1 MNGFKNIEHKLQ
13 QFIQKYYKSELIKGI
28 ILFLSLGFLYLF
40 FTLFLEYFLWLK
52 PTSRTFLFWVF
63 IAVEL
68 FLLIRFIVFP
78 IFKLIGLR
86 KGLSYE
92 QASSII
98 GNHFPEVQDKL
109 LNILQLKQNPN
120 VSELLMASIHQKS
133 QDLQPI
139 PFVKAIDFKENSKYL
154 KYAIIPVAI
163 WLTILISGINTDL
176 NKSFS
181 RVINYEKAYL
191 PPAPFVF
198 SILNNNLDVI
208 QGKSITLEIQ
218 TKGKVVPNEAKII
231 FNNQQYILQN
241 TGNGI
246 FTYTFSDVQ
255 QPIDFYV
262 EANAIQSKEYR
273 IETLK
278 TPTINTILLDLN
290 YPKYLRKKNQ
300 TIQNSNGI
308 TVPEGTAIVW
318 KVHTNQTDT
327 VSFINNNKI
336 ANFNKISKNTFHYSK
351 NIRNDMNYQITSSNS
366 ILKDFETLQFSI
378 AVVKDEFPEIKVTSN
393 IDSITRGVSFFAGK
407 ISDDYGLRKLEL
419 VYYDINNPQF
429 KYYHNLKITQ
439 NTIQS
444 FFYEFP
450 QGFSL
455 QEGLD
460 YQLYFQVYDNDA
472 VNGSKK
478 TKSKLFNYRKQTRQ
492 EIEQE
497 LLQEQKN
504 TINNLQNSISK
515 QQKQQKE
522 LENVQK
528 DLQTKKRINWND
540 KKKIQK
546 FINRQKEYNKMMQRQ
561 SKKLQEN
568 LEENTQQNEN
578 LQSKKEDL
586 QKRIEELKKLDKQQ
600 KLLDEIQKLGEK
612 LNKDDLLNKAR
623 ELAQQNKQ
631 QERSLER
638 ILELTKRFYV
648 EQKTMQI
655 ANKIE
660 KLSKKQLQ
668 LATKKDDSLQ
678 AQKDIKNQFDKIKE
692 ELKTLD
698 KDNSK
703 LKKPIDLPDVDEEK
717 DDIDKDLNN
726 SEDNINQ
733 NKTSDAKKSQKNASK
748 NMQKMS
754 SKMQEQML
762 EMEGES
768 MQENMDDLRKI
779 LENLVL
785 FSFQQEDLMNK
796 FSSTSTSHPDFGSDL
811 KKQNQLKTYFEH
823 IDDSLYVLSMRV
835 PKISTTI
842 KNDLSAAHYNID
854 QSLDNFSENRFT
866 NGVSNQR
873 YVMTSVNNL
882 SHYLSNILENMKNSM
897 SMKMGKGK
905 KGKSGGFSLPDL
917 IKKQEGLSE
926 KMKEGM
932 KKGKGKQGN
941 KPDENGK
948 PGKSDGKGNDGEGGS
963 NSSNK
968 KGNRNGKGS
977 KSSNNLDKEL
987 YEIFK
992 EQSILRQQLEDQIR
1006 NSEINDNSSITDA
1019 KKVLKKMEEL
1029 ENEILEKGFNAS
1041 TSQKMQQLTYQLLK
1055 LDKAALEQGKD
1066 KKRKSNTN
1074 NIQYRNSNIKALEF
1088 KKLFYNQTEILNRQS
1103 LPLHEN
1109 YKKKIRVYFSND
1121 KQIKND

>member
-1 MNGFKNIEHKLQ
+1 MNAFKNIEHKLQ

-63 IAVEL
+63 IVVEL

-92 QASSII
+92 QASAII

-139 PFVKAIDFKENSKYL
+139 PFVKAVDFKENSKYL
-154 KYAIIPVAI
+154 KYAIIPVII

-176 NKSFS
+176 NQSFS

-218 TKGKVVPNEAKII
+218 TNGKVVPNEAKII

-262 EANAIQSKEYR
+262 EANSVQSKKYR
-273 IETLK
+273 IEILK
-278 TPTINTILLDLN
+278 TPTINTILLDLI

-308 TVPEGTAIVW
+308 TVPEGTAIIW
-318 KVHTNQTDT
+318 KVNTNQTDT
-327 VSFINNNKI
+327 VSFINNNKKT
-336 ANFNKISKNTFHYSK
+336 NFNKISRNIFHYSK
-351 NIRNDMNYQITSSNS
+351 NIRNDLNYQITSSNS

-378 AVVKDEFPEIKVTSN
+378 AVVKDEFPKINVTSN
-393 IDSITRGVSFFAGK
+393 IDSITRGISFFAGK

-419 VYYDINNPQF
+419 VYYDRNNPQL
-429 KYYHNLKITQ
+429 KYHHNLNISQ

-450 QGFSL
+450 QGLSL
-455 QEGLD
+455 QEGID
-460 YQLYFQVYDNDA
+460 YQLFFQVHDNDA

-478 TKSKLFNYRKQTRQ
+478 AKSKLFNYRKQTLQ
-492 EIEQE
+492 EIEEE

-504 TINNLQNSISK
+504 TIKKLENSISK

-522 LENVQK
+522 LENVQE

-568 LEENTQQNEN
+568 LEENTQQNVN

-600 KLLDEIQKLGEK
+600 KLLDEIEKLGEK
-612 LNKDDLLNKAR
+612 LNKDDLLKKAK

-660 KLSKKQLQ
+660 KLSKKQMQ
-668 LATKKDDSLQ
+668 LATKKEDSLQ
-678 AQKDIKNQFDKIKE
+678 SQKDIKNQFDKIKE
-692 ELKTLD
+692 ELKTLE

-717 DDIDKDLNN
+717 DDIDKDLKN
-726 SEDNINQ
+726 SEENINQ

-754 SKMQEQML
+754 SKMQEHML
-762 EMEGES
+762 EIEGES

-796 FSSTSTSHPDFGSDL
+796 FSSSSTSHPDFGSDL

-854 QSLDNFSENRFT
+854 QSLDNFSENRFN

-897 SMKMGKGK
+897 SIKMGKGK

-917 IKKQEGLSE
+917 IKKQEGLSQ
-926 KMKEGM
+926 KMKEGI

-968 KGNRNGKGS
+968 KGSRNGKGS
-977 KSSNNLDKEL
+977 DSSNNLDKEL

-992 EQSILRQQLEDQIR
+992 QQSILRQQLEDQIR
-1006 NSEINDNSSITDA
+1006 NSEINENSSITDA
-1019 KKVLKKMEEL
+1019 KKALKKMEEL

-1041 TSQKMQQLTYQLLK
+1041 TFQKMQQLTYQLLK

-1066 KKRKSNTN
+1066 KNRKSNTN
-1074 NIQYRNSNIKALEF
+1074 SIQYRNTNIKALEF

-1121 KQIKND
+1121 K